1 MASVITSIS
10 GLQNLPNLTN
20 FDADFNGLIAADF
33 SGLTN
38 LNYID
43 ISDCDLPNGSNSL
56 TSIDVT
62 GCSALTSLRADDSDF
77 SELGLASIVGFGDLV
92 NLELLDLDQCG
103 LSGTID
109 LTGKPAL
116 YDVDLGG
123 NVNITAVNISS
134 SQPIADF
141 SANNN
146 ALTQASVDA
155 ILIALSTNGINN
167 GYVSLDGGTNA
178 APSSIGSAAKEVLQ
192 ENGWTVYVNQAP
204 PASVGI
210 AASTDFDIV
219 GDFTIEMFINMAN
232 TAGVPRTYSFGVYP
246 AANAISIED
255 GTVYFWGNAGARTSG
270 SFSPTIGE
278 WYHLCVMRSNDDLY
292 IFNNG
297 TVVSTNSYPNN
308 ILSLGLPLTIG
319 DGNEPNSSFNGLM
332 SNFRWTSSAVYP
344 TTGFTTP
351 TTPLTDLTDTKLL
364 IFQGT
369 SLSAQLTDNSGN
381 NHNGTA
387 SGAVY
392 NASSPFAGV
401 QGSLQ
406 VGVI

>member
-1 MASVITSIS
+1 
-10 GLQNLPNLTN
+10 
-20 FDADFNGLIAADF
+20 
-33 SGLTN
+33 
-38 LNYID
+38 
-43 ISDCDLPNGSNSL
+43 
-56 TSIDVT
+56 
-62 GCSALTSLRADDSDF
+62 
-77 SELGLASIVGFGDLV
+77 
-92 NLELLDLDQCG
+92 
-103 LSGTID
+103 
-109 LTGKPAL
+109 
-116 YDVDLGG
+116 
-123 NVNITAVNISS
+123 
-134 SQPIADF
+134 
-141 SANNN
+141 
-146 ALTQASVDA
+146 
-155 ILIALSTNGINN
+155 
-167 GYVSLDGGTNA
+167 
-178 APSSIGSAAKEVLQ
+178 
-192 ENGWTVYVNQAP
+192 
-204 PASVGI
+204 
-210 AASTDFDIV
+210 
-219 GDFTIEMFINMAN
+219 
-232 TAGVPRTYSFGVYP
+232 
-246 AANAISIED
+246 
-255 GTVYFWGNAGARTSG
+255 
-270 SFSPTIGE
+270 
-278 WYHLCVMRSNDDLY
+278 MRSNDDLY